1 MKRIIITLSAMAA
14 IIACHGQR
22 NASMPEITFT
32 PQQKLHYA
40 EKIIES
46 YYVDDVNSDKI
57 VQEAIVA
64 KIGRAHV

>member
-32 PQQKLHYA
+32 PQQKLPYA
-40 EKIIES
+40 E
-46 YYVDDVNSDKI
+46 
-57 VQEAIVA
+57 
-64 KIGRAHV
+64 